1 MSFSFNFKL
10 KSHPDKL
17 LYEHLKNVGKL
28 SREIVL
34 GKEIKNKDTY
44 SEIAYLIGI
53 AHDFAKA
60 TTYFQ
65 EYLEKRTRTEKAF
78 HGMLSSI
85 FGYYLVSEYIKSKKL
100 DGFNEIPL
108 VAWIVILKHHGNI
121 QDLLGAEGELGKLK
135 DLERVRT
142 QIEDIKRNSLE
153 ELREIYGDIST
164 VGIDFDEFFDEF
176 EEVVRELRIKGREFA
191 MSKNREN
198 YFLILF

>member
-28 SREIVL
+28 SKEIVL
-34 GKEIKNKDTY
+34 CKEIKNKDAY

-65 EYLEKRTRTEKAF
+65 DVLEKRREPTEKAF

-85 FGYYLVSEYIKSKKL
+85 FGYYLISEYIKSKKL

-153 ELREIYGDIST
+153 ELGEI
-164 VGIDFDEFFDEF
+164 
-176 EEVVRELRIKGREFA
+176 EELKGKVE
-191 MSKNREN
+191 MLDLEK
-198 YFLILF
+198 